1 MYIKNKL
8 MAEEIKL
15 DPIILDL
22 FVNYLSE
29 TYQIKFNIP
38 TN

>member
-1 MYIKNKL
+1 

-22 FVNYLSE
+22 FINYLSE
-29 TYQIKFNIP
+29 TYQIKLNV